1 MPHPTLGYL
10 GLGLMGMP
18 MTLNLL
24 KAGHTVHVWNRSA
37 AKLKPA
43 LDHGAIA
50 CASAQEVADHADIVL
65 MCLFDTQ
72 AVEEVV
78 FGPQGVAS
86 GKRFKTLV
94 DHASIRPDATREFAV
109 RLKQACGAD
118 WVDAPVSGGVGGA
131 TAGTLAIM
139 CGGDEAAVER
149 VRPVLAA
156 YSPNITRMGPAGA
169 GQTTK
174 LCNQMLV
181 GCSIATIAEVVRM
194 AQSAGIDAG
203 SLPKALGGGWAD
215 SKPMQTFVPRM
226 VNGWDKP
233 MATSGTFLKDLETAL
248 ALARSVDSPTPMTAL
263 AAQIFRMADALGWGA
278 DDPAKLPELYRKR

>member
-1 MPHPTLGYL
+1 MPTPTLGYL
-10 GLGLMGMP
+10 GLGLMGVP

-24 KAGHTVHVWNRSA
+24 KAGHTVNVWNRSA
-37 AKLKPA
+37 AKLQPA
-43 LDHGAIA
+43 LDQGAIA
-50 CASAQEVADHADIVL
+50 CGSAQEVADRSDIVL

-78 FGPQGVAS
+78 FGAQGVAS

-94 DHASIRPDATREFAV
+94 DHASIRPDATREFAA
-109 RLKQACGAD
+109 RLKKICGAD

-131 TAGTLAIM
+131 TAGTLAVM

-149 VRPVLAA
+149 VRPILAA

-181 GCSIATIAEVVRM
+181 GSAIATIAEVVRM

-203 SLPKALGGGWAD
+203 MLPKALGSGWAD
-215 SKPMQTFVPRM
+215 SKPLQLYVPRI

-233 MATSGTFLKDLETAL
+233 MAPVGTFLKDLETAL

-278 DDPAKLPELYRKR
+278 DDPAKLPDLYRKR

>member
-1 MPHPTLGYL
+1 MPAPTLGYV
-10 GLGLMGMP
+10 GLGLMGLP
-18 MTLNLL
+18 MTMNLL
-24 KAGHTVHVWNRSA
+24 KAGHTVHVWNRSV
-37 AKLKPA
+37 AKVQPA
-43 LDHGAIA
+43 LAQGAIA
-50 CASAQEVADHADIVL
+50 CSTPQEVADKADIVL

-78 FGPQGVAS
+78 FGRAGIAS

-94 DHASIRPDATREFAV
+94 DHASIRPDATREFAA
-109 RLKQACGAD
+109 RLKQECGAD

-131 TAGTLAIM
+131 SAGTLAIM

-149 VRPVLAA
+149 VRPILAA
-156 YSPNITRMGPAGA
+156 YSPNVTRMGPAGA

-203 SLPKALGGGWAD
+203 LLPKALGGGWAD

-233 MATSGTFLKDLETAL
+233 MATAGTFLKDLETAL